1 MHRRPLDHTRGVL
14 SWCWSTVGIVPVP
27 ELRLIIYVGSEEIA
41 LITVGCSSCFC
52 INIEIDDCDM
62 RRTIH
67 TPMLTVIAT
76 FGWTHTRGQSSIGA
90 KMLDLYIF
98 VRILDSLRTSGD
110 EAILCEGTYG
120 KEVVEHLFC
129 KFICHSYLGTLD
141 PGERWNKRE
150 PRHHYSFRD
159 LLQPIDLFC
168 FHRVEI
174 SLAQIWWSMIFLLSL
189 SIDLHGIN

>member
-14 SWCWSTVGIVPVP
+14 SWCWSIVGIVPVP
-27 ELRLIIYVGSEEIA
+27 ELRLIIYVGSEEIV

-90 KMLDLYIF
+90 KILDLYI
-98 VRILDSLRTSGD
+98 V
-110 EAILCEGTYG
+110 
-120 KEVVEHLFC
+120 
-129 KFICHSYLGTLD
+129 
-141 PGERWNKRE
+141 GEDTR
-150 PRHHYSFRD
+150 
-159 LLQPIDLFC
+159 
-168 FHRVEI
+168 
-174 SLAQIWWSMIFLLSL
+174 
-189 SIDLHGIN
+189 